1 MLMETKLKQYEKYVT
16 VTEGMDYRTIS
27 KELAKIG
34 INLKHATVRNI
45 TEKTMPVFLE
55 NFIEN
60 AGFDTK
66 KIDKDSVL
74 KTVQFYDT
82 LIEIINKVMMKNP
95 SLLKSTI
102 EEIQKTK

>member
-1 MLMETKLKQYEKYVT
+1 
-16 VTEGMDYRTIS
+16 
-27 KELAKIG
+27 
-34 INLKHATVRNI
+34 
-45 TEKTMPVFLE
+45 MPVFLE

-95 SLLKSTI
+95 NLLKSTI
-102 EEIQKTK
+102 EEIQKAK